1 MPRVAEKRRERKGGA
16 GEPKPRFDLFLNP
29 YEGCAFTRCPQCNR
43 TTKVRMH
50 CLLIHIEPTQL
61 VSFNKSCRLCAR
73 CGLLIVRKAE
83 LKAYLAAVCTER
95 GRPELVGNEYLV
107 VGTIDRALHRKGKKG
122 GIDPATAAKACVPL
136 RKQVEF
142 TPGGGWELPGG

>member
-1 MPRVAEKRRERKGGA
+1 
-16 GEPKPRFDLFLNP
+16 
-29 YEGCAFTRCPQCNR
+29 
-43 TTKVRMH
+43 MH

-107 VGTIDRALHRKGKKG
+107 VGTIDQALHRKGKKG
-122 GIDPATAAKACVPL
+122 GIDFAAAAKACVPF

-142 TPGGGWELPGG
+142 TSGGGWELASG